1 MSFKKLIVAACAS
14 VLALFAAAAM
24 AHHSAAQFDF
34 GQRVTI
40 EGTVKQF
47 NVTNPHTWAVVELKD
62 DKRGT
67 RDAQYE
73 GHSASHFYRAGYTRD
88 MVKVGDKIS
97 ILIAPRRDG
106 EVHAVTRPI
115 RWSAAAQLARM
126 NSLWV
131 GAAATVLAM
140 PAAMFSSSRNN
151 SGSGTSSTA
160 GL

>member
-1 MSFKKLIVAACAS
+1 MSAKLKAFVVAA
-14 VLALFAAAAM
+14 FAAGLAVFSAVAM

-40 EGTVKQF
+40 EGVVKEF
-47 NVTNPHTWAVVELKD
+47 NVTNPHTWAVVTITD

-88 MVKVGDKIS
+88 MLKVGDKVA

-106 EVHAVTRPI
+106 EDGGFIQAFTANGKTIGFGGLSPETGQRT
-115 RWSAAAQLARM
+115 SDAAK
-126 NSLWV
+126 
-131 GAAATVLAM
+131 
-140 PAAMFSSSRNN
+140 
-151 SGSGTSSTA
+151 
-160 GL
+160 

>member
-1 MSFKKLIVAACAS
+1 MSLKKFVVAACAS
-14 VLALFAAAAM
+14 VLALCAAAAM

-40 EGTVKQF
+40 EGTVKEF
-47 NVTNPHTWAVVELKD
+47 NVTNPHTWAVVTLTD

-88 MVKVGDKIS
+88 MVKVGDKIA

-106 EVHAVTRPI
+106 EDGGFIQAFTVNGKT
-115 RWSAAAQLARM
+115 
-126 NSLWV
+126 V
-131 GAAATVLAM
+131 GFGGLSPETGQ
-140 PAAMFSSSRNN
+140 R
-151 SGSGTSSTA
+151 TSDVA
-160 GL
+160 K

>member
-1 MSFKKLIVAACAS
+1 MSLKKFVVAACAS
-14 VLALFAAAAM
+14 ALAVASAVAM

-40 EGTVKQF
+40 EGVVKEF
-47 NVTNPHTWAVVELKD
+47 NVTNPHTWAVVTITD

-88 MVKVGDKIS
+88 MLKVGDKVA

-106 EVHAVTRPI
+106 EDGGFIQAFTANGKTIGFGGLSPETGQRT
-115 RWSAAAQLARM
+115 SDAAK
-126 NSLWV
+126 
-131 GAAATVLAM
+131 
-140 PAAMFSSSRNN
+140 
-151 SGSGTSSTA
+151 
-160 GL
+160 